1 MVFHSYSF
9 SSSCGVIEIVAT
21 NSFFFMIAQDGG
33 NVNRGGAD
41 RGVGAE
47 KYRYRGAVSVVL
59 LHLVNIKLTV
69 CFKAVGAQPST

>member
-1 MVFHSYSF
+1 
-9 SSSCGVIEIVAT
+9 
-21 NSFFFMIAQDGG
+21 MIAQDGG